1 MKKSALAFLAL
12 LILFSVLFCST
23 GCVNYVTQQRYAN
36 AEKYVVGD
44 QTYEETVTSLNVE
57 WLCGTLTLI
66 EDENATAVTL
76 KETGENIGYVQLV
89 AIEDGWEIGYHI
101 AKRYTKRGYA
111 SEALWAFLP
120 AISKAHGL
128 SEIIG
133 ICLAENRASVR
144 VLEKCDF
151 RQTYRGP
158 GQYQGRERDI
168 VRTLWTAPSTK
179 EEIV

>member
-1 MKKSALAFLAL
+1 MRIETEH
-12 LILFSVLFCST
+12 LIITDLT
-23 GCVNYVTQQRYAN
+23 HDM
-36 AEKYVVGD
+36 AEAVHLNSLDEDVRRFVPDEVFETLETAREVVSD
-44 QTYEETVTSLNVE
+44 
-57 WLCGTLTLI
+57 LI
-66 EDENATAVTL
+66 ECYDTEDGPFVYAVLL

-111 SEALWAFLP
+111 SEALRAFLP

-133 ICLAENRASVR
+133 ICLADNRASVR
-144 VLEKCDF
+144 VLEKCGF

-158 GQYQGRERDI
+158 GQYQGREREI

>member
-1 MKKSALAFLAL
+1 MRIETEH
-12 LILFSVLFCST
+12 LIITDLT
-23 GCVNYVTQQRYAN
+23 HDM
-36 AEKYVVGD
+36 AEAVHLNSLDEDVRRFVPDEVFETLETAREVVSD
-44 QTYEETVTSLNVE
+44 
-57 WLCGTLTLI
+57 LI
-66 EDENATAVTL
+66 ECYDTEDGPFVYAVVL